1 MISSFKVKY
10 KNKIFELAL
19 RLNDLYWI
27 MHVMQRKLQKIIQNM
42 SGKQCKSVM
51 KMFQKEE
58 FGGLKGD
65 QYEVF
70 LWLFTINVFS

>member
-42 SGKQCKSVM
+42 SGK
-51 KMFQKEE
+51 
-58 FGGLKGD
+58 
-65 QYEVF
+65 
-70 LWLFTINVFS
+70 